1 MTGAWNTKSCRV
13 HQARGNESVEKHVR
27 RASAEPRR
35 VHPNQGVHDDGQI
48 GDTEANEEPV
58 HDADLHRQTVGTR
71 TPGAAIIGFR
81 MMESSAAPPRETGCG
96 NAGAPPARG
105 AENGLVQLMATKRD
119 GRTRA
124 ATGARN
130 PKQTSSSAVS
140 TGPTNVN
147 LRMIA
152 HHGQGRSA
160 SRAQQEVVPLP
171 SRSRSS
177 SHGPVPIGSPRD
189 GADRDHADDARA
201 RFTASGS
208 ASTTPRWRQ
217 RSCEDETP
225 RPARDVQGSP
235 PWHRRPPRSETR

>member
-58 HDADLHRQTVGTR
+58 HDADLLRQTVGTR

-105 AENGLVQLMATKRD
+105 GRKRAGTTHGDEARWQNQSSDGSAQSQANLILRSVNGSDQRKSPND
-119 GRTRA
+119 
-124 ATGARN
+124 
-130 PKQTSSSAVS
+130 
-140 TGPTNVN
+140 
-147 LRMIA
+147 
-152 HHGQGRSA
+152 SA
-160 SRAQQEVVPLP
+160 SRPRPVGEPRTARGCGAAQQVAILESWP
-171 SRSRSS
+171 
-177 SHGPVPIGSPRD
+177 GPNREP
-189 GADRDHADDARA
+189 
-201 RFTASGS
+201 T
-208 ASTTPRWRQ
+208 RWR
-217 RSCEDETP
+217 
-225 RPARDVQGSP
+225 
-235 PWHRRPPRSETR
+235 